1 MLADVVDVLADL
13 PAPMLLVVI
22 GVAAL
27 LEGAVLAGLIL
38 PGEAVVLLGASLAAS
53 GGTPI
58 VLVWVVAAV
67 ASTAGDSI
75 GYGLGLRFG
84 GRLRMGWLG
93 RRIGPS
99 RWDAAEAA
107 LGRAGSRGVV
117 AGKFV
122 GVVRPL
128 VPPLAGILRLP
139 YRRFVAA
146 SALASALWTALLVT
160 IGALAGSSAT
170 RWVDT
175 LGRVGWVV
183 LAIGLPVAMVIALR
197 RVRRARVNEV
207 AALATA

>member
-1 MLADVVDVLADL
+1 
-13 PAPMLLVVI
+13 
-22 GVAAL
+22 
-27 LEGAVLAGLIL
+27 
-38 PGEAVVLLGASLAAS
+38 
-53 GGTPI
+53 
-58 VLVWVVAAV
+58 
-67 ASTAGDSI
+67 
-75 GYGLGLRFG
+75 
-84 GRLRMGWLG
+84 
-93 RRIGPS
+93 
-99 RWDAAEAA
+99 
-107 LGRAGSRGVV
+107 VV

-183 LAIGLPVAMVIALR
+183 LAIGVPVAMVIALR
-197 RVRRARVNEV
+197 RVRRARVDDV
-207 AALATA
+207 TALAPA